1 MQRKAKVSA
10 ALLLC
15 VSALIVLIHVS
26 PVYAIEAPTTCIA
39 NKREGNIVP
48 VAAEGH
54 RAEREG
60 GYFYA
65 SIAEQFV
72 IHEGFLYL

>member
-1 MQRKAKVSA
+1 MLDGEFNTFNGANV
-10 ALLLC
+10 
-15 VSALIVLIHVS
+15 
-26 PVYAIEAPTTCIA
+26 APTTCIA
-39 NKREGNIVP
+39 NKREGNIVL

-54 RAEREG
+54 RAKTEG

-72 IHEGFLYL
+72 IHDGFLYL